1 MSAAAGD
8 VAGDGPR
15 PRTNWPHDAPDAT
28 ELIDAVRHYLHDD
41 LGPRAT
47 GRDRWMVRIAAN
59 ALTIA
64 ARELERGTRDAAAHA
79 ARLAAFGV
87 DSDEALG
94 VAIRAGDLDDRRTEL
109 ARSLWATTLDKLAVA
124 NPGYRDPAAE
134 PPTIAD
140 GHPAT

>member
-8 VAGDGPR
+8 GAGNGPL
-15 PRTNWPHDAPDAT
+15 PRTNWPHDAPDAA
-28 ELIDAVRHYLHDD
+28 ELIEAVRDYLHHD

-64 ARELERGTRDAAAHA
+64 ARELEHGTRDAAAHA
-79 ARLAAFGV
+79 ARLATFGV
-87 DSDEALG
+87 DTDEALG
-94 VAIRAGDLDDRRTEL
+94 AAIRAGHLDDRRTEL
-109 ARSLWATTLDKLAVA
+109 ARSLWTTTLDKLAVA